1 MFYSTCPPEQ
11 EGKRMENNLA
21 YFELLLFMYRLVYGK
36 ELDEKTRRRR
46 FSQQQKKIVAKD
58 KKVNS

>member
-1 MFYSTCPPEQ
+1 MCPMFYSTCPAEE

-36 ELDEKTRRRR
+36 ELDEKTSTF
-46 FSQQQKKIVAKD
+46 FSTTKENCCQG
-58 KKVNS
+58 